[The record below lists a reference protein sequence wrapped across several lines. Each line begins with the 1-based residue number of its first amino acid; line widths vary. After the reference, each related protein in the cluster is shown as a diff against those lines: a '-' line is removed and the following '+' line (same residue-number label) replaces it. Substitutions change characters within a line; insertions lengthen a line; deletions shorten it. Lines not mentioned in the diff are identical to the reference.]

1 MDIDSQ
7 YNQNVKLIAH
17 NLTGAE
23 IDTLVALIEHG
34 PIEDG
39 DVPSKSA
46 RNDLIVKGL
55 AFKCVANGE
64 DGYQA
69 ATYLGKDVYK
79 AKFNGSTIKEA
90 MIIRKMLLAEV

>member
-1 MDIDSQ
+1 MDIDIQ
-7 YNQNVKLIAH
+7 YNQNIKLIAH
-17 NLTGAE
+17 SLSGAE

-34 PIEDG
+34 PVEDG

-46 RNDLIVKGL
+46 RNDLIMKGL
-55 AFKCVANGE
+55 VFKCVVNGE

-79 AKFNGSTIKEA
+79 AKFKGNTIKEA
-90 MIIRKMLLAEV
+90 MTARKMRLAEV